1 MADFKFPDVGEGIT
15 EGEVVK
21 WLVKEGDKVEE
32 DQALVEVETD
42 KAVVEIPSPYSG
54 VVQKI
59 HAKAG
64 DIVKVGQTLVSIGEK
79 AGKKGKK
86 EYYGVVGELE
96 VAEEE
101 EEAEPSPELEPKP
114 KAKAEAKPKVLATPA
129 VRKLAKELGVD
140 LTRIK
145 GTGKDGR
152 ITEENLRGAKEKPA
166 VKVTKKY
173 DLYGYIERVPL
184 RGIRRATAKKME
196 QANAIPHVT
205 HMDEV
210 DVTKLVEVREKVK
223 EEVEHLGVK
232 LTYLPFIIKAV
243 IEGLKAHPYVNAT
256 LGEEEII
263 LRKYYNIGVAVDIED
278 GLIVPVI
285 KGADKKSMRD
295 IAKEVVK
302 LAGLAR
308 ERKLDLGDLQ
318 GGTFTITNI
327 GVIGGTHATP
337 IINPPEVAILG
348 VGKIMDKPRVVKGRI
363 EARKILPLSLSFDH
377 RVIDGAEAARFM
389 NEVIMH
395 LEDPELLLVEL

>member
-1 MADFKFPDVGEGIT
+1 VTKDFKFPDVGEGIT

-21 WLVKEGDKVEE
+21 WLVEEGEKVEE

-42 KAVVEIPSPYSG
+42 KAVVEIPSPWSG

-64 DIVKVGQTLVSIGEK
+64 DIVKVGQTLVSIGEE
-79 AGKKGKK
+79 GKK

-101 EEAEPSPELEPKP
+101 EEEKVEAPQAKP
-114 KAKAEAKPKVLATPA
+114 KVEAKAEVLATPA

-140 LTRIK
+140 LAKIK
-145 GTGKDGR
+145 GTGKGGR
-152 ITEENLRGAKEKPA
+152 ITEEDLRRTKEEKPA

-173 DLYGYIERVPL
+173 DLYGYIERIPL

-196 QANAIPHVT
+196 QAKAIPHVT
-205 HMDEV
+205 HMDEA

-223 EEVEHLGVK
+223 KEVEHLGVK

-243 IEGLKAHPYVNAT
+243 IEALKAHPYLNAT
-256 LGEEEII
+256 MSEDGEEII
-263 LRKYYNIGVAVDIED
+263 LKKYYNIGIAVDMED

-285 KGADKKSMRD
+285 KGADKKSMTELGRE
-295 IAKEVVK
+295 IMK
-302 LAGLAR
+302 LVELAR
-308 ERKLDLGDLQ
+308 ARKLDLADLQ
-318 GGTFTITNI
+318 GGSFTITNI

-348 VGKIMDKPRVVKGRI
+348 TGKIAAKPRIIEGKV